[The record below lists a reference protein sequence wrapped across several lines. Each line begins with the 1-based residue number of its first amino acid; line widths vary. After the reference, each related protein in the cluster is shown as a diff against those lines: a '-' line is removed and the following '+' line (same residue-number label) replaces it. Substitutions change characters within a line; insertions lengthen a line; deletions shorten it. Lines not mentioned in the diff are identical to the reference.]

1 MSCLLCL
8 WVFLVFNFCNLEIE
22 NISEMAGKW
31 WLSFFFCCC
40 QHSLSYYYFLFLFFV
55 LFFFTI
61 QFKLA
66 YSHPA
71 VVLKTNISFQRLYD
85 IVYLPL
91 NYRLCLAICKL
102 IWEEVYK
109 HRENFSVY
117 TNIHCSWA
125 PFVRSCCVSTW
136 TTRVA
141 IFLLNLFTM
150 RIK

>member
-1 MSCLLCL
+1 MPALSLGFFGLQLLQP
-8 WVFLVFNFCNLEIE
+8 WNWKHIRDGRKM
-22 NISEMAGKW
+22 MAK
-31 WLSFFFCCC
+31 
-40 QHSLSYYYFLFLFFV
+40 LFFLLLSAFLKLLLFPLSL
-55 LFFFTI
+55 LFFFFFMI
-61 QFKLA
+61 QLKLA
-66 YSHPA
+66 HSHPA